1 MSNRTQT
8 QADGG
13 GGRFLPRGAWRVVFA
28 LVIGFTALAVVPVEA
43 QPAPAPGAEVAAIVP
58 GAGCQQHA
66 LARNDDGSSSRVT
79 LPFTVRLYN
88 RTYSSLF
95 VNNNGNVTFQSSL
108 PTYTPN
114 PINAA
119 DKPIIAPFWADV
131 DTRPATSG
139 VTQYGTTRFQG
150 RQAFCVN
157 WINVGYYSNHTAT
170 TNSFQ
175 LLLVKRHGSGAGN
188 FDAIFNYGQIA
199 WETGDASGGTG
210 GLGGSSAR
218 AGISNGFGR
227 TYEISG
233 SGVPGAFLD
242 ANPSGLV
249 HRSRGTTVP
258 GRFVFRVRS
267 GDPLA

>member
-1 MSNRTQT
+1 MV
-8 QADGG
+8 
-13 GGRFLPRGAWRVVFA
+13 LA
-28 LVIGFTALAVVPVEA
+28 LVIGFTAM
-43 QPAPAPGAEVAAIVP
+43 AIVP
-58 GAGCQQHA
+58 AEAQAAQADGAELGAIIQRAGCQQHA

-88 RTYSSLF
+88 RTYNSLF

-108 PTYTPN
+108 PTYTPS

-139 VTQYGTTRFQG
+139 VTQYGTTTFQG
-150 RQAFCVN
+150 RPAFCVN
-157 WINVGYYSNHTAT
+157 WVDVGYYSNHTEK

-175 LLLVKRHGSGAGN
+175 LLLVRRQGTGAGN
-188 FDAIFNYGQIA
+188 FDAVFNYGRVA
-199 WETGDASGGTG
+199 WETGDASGGSG
-210 GLGGSSAR
+210 GFGGSSAR

-233 SGVPGAFLD
+233 SGIPGSFLD
-242 ANPSGLV
+242 VNPVGLI
-249 HRSRGTTVP
+249 HRTRGTTVA
-258 GRFVFRVRS
+258 GRFIFRVRA